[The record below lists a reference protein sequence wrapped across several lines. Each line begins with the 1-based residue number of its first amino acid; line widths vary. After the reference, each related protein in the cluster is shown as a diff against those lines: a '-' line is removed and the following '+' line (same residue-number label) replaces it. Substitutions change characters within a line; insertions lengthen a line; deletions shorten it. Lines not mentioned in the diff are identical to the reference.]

1 MSLLL
6 YLVQLIDHFRK
17 MSQSSPVN
25 LNAVQNKVVSSSPE
39 DCAFKCLNDSSGSS
53 PGSYKC
59 LSFDV
64 CRNPVGG
71 PSTSSYVCAF
81 YDRSFVTDPSVI
93 LEGQPSCD
101 HYSSLL
107 QTFYLIRVTRS
118 SNLYSIDFD
127 FKKTLSISIA
137 RLKMNSTERSKTL

>member
-1 MSLLL
+1 
-6 YLVQLIDHFRK
+6 

-39 DCAFKCLNDSSGSS
+39 DCAFKCLNDSSGS
-53 PGSYKC
+53 SYKC

-107 QTFYLIRVTRS
+107 QTFYIRVIS
-118 SNLYSIDFD
+118 LNLYNIDFD
-127 FKKTLSISIA
+127 FKKMLSISIA
-137 RLKMNSTERSKTL
+137 RLKMSFTEQSKTL

>member
-1 MSLLL
+1 
-6 YLVQLIDHFRK
+6 

-53 PGSYKC
+53 PNSYKC

-107 QTFYLIRVTRS
+107 QTFYSIRVKSRD
-118 SNLYSIDFD
+118 LYNVDFD
-127 FKKTLSISIA
+127 FKKMLSILIA